1 MPILISTQ
9 KQMLDQRR
17 CINECYIC
25 GTTLPPKCPGWRS
38 QVISE
43 HVVPRTLLG
52 KVPTKPADAW
62 SVVLYVHKEC
72 EKNHKNHRDQL
83 MKILQMLGNQSTDD
97 WSKEDI
103 GLLLSEFDIDTQTHD
118 GSKLIH
124 SISGVGSAMLA
135 PVLWARGMHAALYG
149 KALPAG
155 MSFITQPPVPIWN
168 HTDEDVAEGLA
179 AYEVRRN
186 GLLGL
191 LRVAIHTHNVDEIR
205 AWGGK
210 LQYQCAWRKELLG
223 SSGGWG
229 CTWALEFPGVHEWA
243 MTARNVDSPWHGYY
257 EIDDLP
263 PNAAVVGQAETD
275 QYNRY
280 VEASRKGP

>member
-1 MPILISTQ
+1 
-9 KQMLDQRR
+9 
-17 CINECYIC
+17 
-25 GTTLPPKCPGWRS
+25 
-38 QVISE
+38 
-43 HVVPRTLLG
+43 
-52 KVPTKPADAW
+52 
-62 SVVLYVHKEC
+62 
-72 EKNHKNHRDQL
+72 
-83 MKILQMLGNQSTDD
+83 MKILQMLGNRSTDD
-97 WSKEDI
+97 WSKEGI
-103 GLLLSEFDIDTQTHD
+103 GLLLSEFDIGTQTHD

-135 PVLWARGMHAALYG
+135 PVLWARGMHATLYG
-149 KALPAG
+149 KALPGG

-179 AYEVRRN
+179 AYEIRRN
-186 GLLGL
+186 DLLGF
-191 LRVAIHTHNVDEIR
+191 LRVAIHTKHVDEIR

-210 LQYQCAWRKELLG
+210 LLYQCAWRRAFLG
-223 SSGGWG
+223 TNGGWG

-263 PNAAVVGQAETD
+263 PNAAVVGQTETD

-280 VEASRKGP
+280 VEASHKGL

>member
-1 MPILISTQ
+1 MTILISTQ
-9 KQMLDQRR
+9 KQMLDKRR
-17 CINECYIC
+17 SIDECYIC
-25 GTTLPPKCPGWRS
+25 GTSLPAKGQGWRS
-38 QVISE
+38 KVVAE

-52 KVPTKPADAW
+52 KIPIKPVDAW

-72 EKNHKNHRDQL
+72 EKNHKNYRDQL
-83 MKILQMLGNQSTDD
+83 MKILQMLGNRSTDD

-103 GLLLSEFDIDTQTHD
+103 GLLLNEFDIETHSHD
-118 GSKLIH
+118 GDNQIH

-135 PVLWARGMHAALYG
+135 PVLWARGMHATLYG

-168 HTDEDVAEGLA
+168 QEDEGIAEGLA
-179 AYEVRRN
+179 AYEVRRD
-186 GLLGL
+186 GILGF
-191 LRVAIHTHNVDEIR
+191 LRVAMHCNSIDEIL

-229 CTWALEFPGVHEWA
+229 CSWALEFPGVHEWA
-243 MTARNVDSPWHGYY
+243 MTANNVDSPWHGYY
-257 EIDDLP
+257 EIDNLP
-263 PNAAVVGQAETD
+263 PNASLVGQNEID
-275 QYNRY
+275 QFNSF
-280 VEASRKGP
+280 VKG